1 MILELDTDKRA
12 TKSFPHTRGKL
23 GGIGNSRIGLGFP
36 RMRGGDPNLYIGE
49 CNKQG
54 GYSGCAE
61 DDVSEM
67 K

>member
-1 MILELDTDKRA
+1 MELDTDKRA

-54 GYSGCAE
+54 GYSRFAE
-61 DDVSEM
+61 GGTSAI